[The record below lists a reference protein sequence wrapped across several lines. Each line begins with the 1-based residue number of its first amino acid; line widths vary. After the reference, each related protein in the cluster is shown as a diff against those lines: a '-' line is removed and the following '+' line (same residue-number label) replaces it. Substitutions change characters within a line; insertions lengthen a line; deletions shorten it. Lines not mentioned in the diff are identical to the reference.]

1 MTGKE
6 KCKSLQQIRQKIADA
21 NGIAYAPEPCTY
33 EGEDCTGTCP
43 KCDADLAY
51 LEAELSKKCA
61 TGVQSSLTGLA
72 TDLLENTAPDES
84 AFSPAP
90 VTTMGEIDC
99 EEPVQELT
107 IEDLDLSVRTYNF
120 LKHAG
125 INTVAELIQMTH
137 ADLQELF
144 QLSPRNLDELRF
156 KLLMLGVEL
165 EESPAEPED
174 R

>member
-61 TGVQSSLTGLA
+61 TGAQSSLTGLA
-72 TDLLENTAPDES
+72 ADLLENTAPDES
-84 AFSPAP
+84 TFSPAP
-90 VTTMGEIDC
+90 VTTMGEIGW
-99 EEPVQELT
+99 EEPVQGLT
-107 IEDLDLSVRTYNF
+107 IEELDLSVRTYNF

-137 ADLQELF
+137 ADLQKLF

-165 EESPAEPED
+165 EESPAESED
-174 R
+174 C

>member
-72 TDLLENTAPDES
+72 ADLLENTAPDES

-107 IEDLDLSVRTYNF
+107 IEDLDLSVRTYDF
-120 LKHAG
+120 LNRAG
-125 INTVAELIQMTH
+125 INTVADLIRMPG
-137 ADLQELF
+137 ADLRKLS
-144 QLSPRNLDELRF
+144 QLAPSNLREVKS